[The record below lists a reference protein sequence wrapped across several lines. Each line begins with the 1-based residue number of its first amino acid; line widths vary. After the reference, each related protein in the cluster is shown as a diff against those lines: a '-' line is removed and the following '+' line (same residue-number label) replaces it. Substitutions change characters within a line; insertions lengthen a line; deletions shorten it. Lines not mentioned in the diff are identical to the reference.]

1 MKHIINLDNG
11 TKLEITGTEVK
22 HIDVDGSILY
32 DTVRVKDVP
41 GLPYFFFMGKM
52 ERTKVKEWFNSVNS
66 IVDKK
71 EISKRNFI
79 TRVESA
85 LKVIDYDYC
94 IATIEPS
101 MKARKL
107 YYEPGNEVATGLSA
121 EQWETKAKNYAPH
134 LGSRLALPDELILW
148 YAYRIAKGYW
158 SLRYVCQDSSAHGN
172 YNDSPTRKAAKG
184 HTVEKDLTGVKE
196 VGGFKD
202 GVGNTYKIVKNAVGT
217 FWNFGGAYVNAGW
230 RYPVASGEPIWASR
244 VRDRA
249 SGVVVL
255 TKVD

>member
-94 IATIEPS
+94 IATLEPS
-101 MKARKL
+101 LDEHGKIF
-107 YYEPGNEVATGLSA
+107 YEEGNEIAVIGLGNLEKVAADFYSDEKWHSELA
-121 EQWETKAKNYAPH
+121 
-134 LGSRLALPDELILW
+134 RLEEGDLFK
-148 YAYRIAKGYW
+148 AYRIAMGYW
-158 SLRYVCQDSSAHGN
+158 SLEYVCDDSSSAGN
-172 YNDSPTRKAAKG
+172 YWNSPNTSHGIELSGAR
-184 HTVEKDLTGVKE
+184 E

-202 GVGNTYKIVKNAVGT
+202 GIGNTQEIYQTETKFAIV
-217 FWNFGGAYVNAGW
+217 GGHSTYNGSVW
-230 RYPVASGEPIWASR
+230 PVATVDFIFKSGCSSKGCSKMSP
-244 VRDRA
+244 
-249 SGVVVL
+249 VL
-255 TKVD
+255 ALKRH

>member
-1 MKHIINLDNG
+1 MHNFIYLENGVKMEVIAKKGYKFHSATGEVTRFDSNGNL
-11 TKLEITGTEVK
+11 
-22 HIDVDGSILY
+22 IDL
-32 DTVRVKDVP
+32 R
-41 GLPYFFFMGKM
+41 YFFKMGEN
-52 ERTKVKEWFNSVNS
+52 ERAIVKEWREKIQRKGSDKSKTFFYRVDTALRNVN
-66 IVDKK
+66 
-71 EISKRNFI
+71 
-79 TRVESA
+79 
-85 LKVIDYDYC
+85 YDYC